1 MVWCMELTSCGHIW
15 SFPTCLKLAKK
26 CLHNWGYGS
35 IILKIVLWAHFTI
48 THAVLR
54 ESTDFLKT
62 TYSGTGYSLF
72 LIRHKISDFQTP
84 QPNRVKC
91 VKSTPKTLEIMMQ
104 CTFLLHFLTFSE
116 MIESRFNFGSFLK
129 FPSTSSATQSS
140 STQSV

>member
-1 MVWCMELTSCGHIW
+1 MPENGQFPPKW
-15 SFPTCLKLAKK
+15 SFSSMSPRVAKGCTRSK
-26 CLHNWGYGS
+26 G
-35 IILKIVLWAHFTI
+35 AHFTI

-84 QPNRVKC
+84 QPHRVKC